1 VANEPLKS
9 NLTLRILSSL
19 FLVGITIVSLSHGS
33 PLFEALLFIA
43 FLFLMYELKQLP
55 FKGNA
60 DALRQGSFF
69 VALYL
74 VISFLSVYWLF
85 DTNPDLV
92 FWLFCIVWSSDIGG
106 YCAGKFFGGPKVLP
120 KVSPNKTWAGVLGA
134 CFLTFFVIA
143 LFIENTFAGLDIP
156 STYHRGLNSWLWLD
170 TNSSLGWRET
180 WTNLSST
187 AELLVLSLIFSL
199 LSQIGDFLESYIKR
213 RLGIKDTGSLIPG
226 HGGLFDRLDGLI
238 FVAPIFALFI
248 YSL

>member
-1 VANEPLKS
+1 MVNELLKS
-9 NLTLRILSSL
+9 NLALRVFSAL
-19 FLVGITIVSLSHGS
+19 FLAGVTIVGLFHGS

-43 FLFLMYELKQLP
+43 FLFLMYELKKLP
-55 FKGNA
+55 FKG
-60 DALRQGSFF
+60 QGSLF

-85 DTNPDLV
+85 DFDSTTLL
-92 FWLFCIVWSSDIGG
+92 WLFCIVWSSDIGG

>member
-1 VANEPLKS
+1 MVPVVNELLKS
-9 NLTLRILSSL
+9 NLALRVFSAL
-19 FLVGITIVSLSHGS
+19 FLAGVTIVGLFHGS

-43 FLFLMYELKQLP
+43 FLFLMYELKKLP
-55 FKGNA
+55 FKG
-60 DALRQGSFF
+60 QGSLF

-85 DTNPDLV
+85 DFDSTTLL
-92 FWLFCIVWSSDIGG
+92 WLFCIVWSSDIGG

-134 CFLTFFVIA
+134 CFLTFF
-143 LFIENTFAGLDIP
+143 
-156 STYHRGLNSWLWLD
+156 
-170 TNSSLGWRET
+170 SLIL
-180 WTNLSST
+180 LSEHSLHILGEDYFHLGKFVNDYG
-187 AELLVLSLIFSL
+187 AVFYIVSSLIFSL

-213 RLGIKDTGSLIPG
+213 QLGIKDTGSLIPG

>member
-1 VANEPLKS
+1 
-9 NLTLRILSSL
+9 
-19 FLVGITIVSLSHGS
+19 
-33 PLFEALLFIA
+33 
-43 FLFLMYELKQLP
+43 M
-55 FKGNA
+55 
-60 DALRQGSFF
+60 
-69 VALYL
+69 
-74 VISFLSVYWLF
+74 
-85 DTNPDLV
+85 
-92 FWLFCIVWSSDIGG
+92 
-106 YCAGKFFGGPKVLP
+106 
-120 KVSPNKTWAGVLGA
+120 
-134 CFLTFFVIA
+134 TFFVIA

-187 AELLVLSLIFSL
+187 AELVVLSLIFSL

-213 RLGIKDTGSLIPG
+213 QLGIKDTGSLIPG

>member
-1 VANEPLKS
+1 MVVPVTNELLKS
-9 NLTLRILSSL
+9 NLALRVFSSL
-19 FLVGITIVSLSHGS
+19 FLAGVTIVSLSHGS

-85 DTNPDLV
+85 DTTPDLV

-143 LFIENTFAGLDIP
+143 LCIENTFAGFDIP
-156 STYHRGLNSWLWLD
+156 SMYHGRMNSWLWFQAGSYLH
-170 TNSSLGWRET
+170 
-180 WTNLSST
+180 T
-187 AELLVLSLIFSL
+187 ADILVLSLIFSL
-199 LSQIGDFLESYIKR
+199 LSQIGDFLQSYIKR

-226 HGGLFDRLDGLI
+226 HGGLFDRLDGLM
-238 FVAPIFALFI
+238 FVAPIFALFV
-248 YSL
+248 YCL

>member
-1 VANEPLKS
+1 MVPVVNELLKS
-9 NLTLRILSSL
+9 NLALRVFSAL
-19 FLVGITIVSLSHGS
+19 FLAGVTIVGLFHGS

-43 FLFLMYELKQLP
+43 FLFLMYELKKLP
-55 FKGNA
+55 FKG
-60 DALRQGSFF
+60 QGSLF

-85 DTNPDLV
+85 DFDSTTLL
-92 FWLFCIVWSSDIGG
+92 WLFCIVWSSDIGG

-120 KVSPNKTWAGVLGA
+120 KVSPNKTWAGVFGA
-134 CFLTFFVIA
+134 CILTLFVTR
-143 LFIENTFAGLDIP
+143 LFVDYYLIP
-156 STYHRGLNSWLWLD
+156 NEIRVAPVNFQILD
-170 TNSSLGWRET
+170 TDV
-180 WTNLSST
+180 
-187 AELLVLSLIFSL
+187 LVLSLIFSL

-213 RLGIKDTGSLIPG
+213 QLGIKDTGSLIPG

>member
-1 VANEPLKS
+1 MANELLKS
-9 NLTLRILSSL
+9 NLTLRIVSSL
-19 FLVGITIVSLSHGS
+19 LLAGVTIVSLSHGS

-43 FLFLMYELKQLP
+43 FLLLMLELKQLP

-60 DALRQGSFF
+60 GALGQGSFF
-69 VALYL
+69 VALYS

-85 DTNPDLV
+85 DTNPKLV

-106 YCAGKFFGGPKVLP
+106 YCAGKFFGGLKVLP

-134 CFLTFFVIA
+134 CFLTFFVIT
-143 LFIENTFAGLDIP
+143 LFIENTFAGLKIP
-156 STYHRGLNSWLWLD
+156 HVIYLYPGALH
-170 TNSSLGWRET
+170 
-180 WTNLSST
+180 T
-187 AELLVLSLIFSL
+187 AEILVLSLIFSL
-199 LSQIGDFLESYIKR
+199 LSQIGDFLQSYIKR
-213 RLGIKDTGSLIPG
+213 QLGIKDTGSLIPG